1 MKTFDIDMCGMG
13 PYIEHRNTPLYTYKD
28 QLLPLKERLNL
39 SFKMIALLRIIMN
52 NINIAATTALQAI
65 EKDARERAIQ
75 IGANV
80 LMPNITPGQY
90 QDNYFLY
97 ENKPLSNSRP
107 EDELNYLEHQLKAI
121 NHEIGYFRQGNSL
134 NFNLKKSFSLNQK

>member
-1 MKTFDIDMCGMG
+1 
-13 PYIEHRNTPLYTYKD
+13 
-28 QLLPLKERLNL
+28 
-39 SFKMIALLRIIMN
+39 MIALLRIIMN

-97 ENKPLSNSRP
+97 ENKPLSTDRP
-107 EDELNYLEHQLKAI
+107 EDELNYLEQRLKAI
-121 NHEIGYFRQGNSL
+121 DHKIGYFQQGNSF